1 MMDLLTNY
9 KPTEIRIAIGMIGDA
24 GCVFV
29 AKTQQSAMVCL
40 HLHDEPPKVLTMASK
55 DALGMNEMQEVAMLI
70 AGIGGRCFIATPRDP
85 EGQPWDVWTRCVEEF
100 KAAVKRGE
108 VTFGEPEARQ

>member
-1 MMDLLTNY
+1 MMELLKHY
-9 KPTEIRIAIGMIGDA
+9 KPAEIKVKIGMIGDA

-29 AKTQQSAMVCL
+29 AQTQKSAMVCL

-70 AGIGGRCFIATPRDP
+70 ASIGGRCFIATPRDP
-85 EGQPWDVWTRCVEEF
+85 EGQPWDVWTRCVDEF
-100 KAAVKRGE
+100 KSAVKRGE
-108 VTFGEPEARQ
+108 VSFAEPVSRQ